1 MRRFLLPLLAA
12 LALPNA
18 VNAGFVL
25 PWHKVEPT
33 HANKEEAMK
42 ACKNQIKRI
51 LDNGEF
57 DDVLK
62 TYSHD
67 HTVNGKYYKWTTKKE
82 ILTTECIEYELKDP
96 NVREIKGWVSWL
108 ESEYENGKLMKTPSV
123 EKMILFYG
131 EDVIYYPYK

>member
-1 MRRFLLPLLAA
+1 
-12 LALPNA
+12 
-18 VNAGFVL
+18 
-25 PWHKVEPT
+25 
-33 HANKEEAMK
+33 MK

-108 ESEYENGKLMKTPSV
+108 ESEYENGKTYENTIS
-123 EKMILFYG
+123 
-131 EDVIYYPYK
+131 

>member
-12 LALPNA
+12 LALPTA

-96 NVREIKGWVSWL
+96 NVR
-108 ESEYENGKLMKTPSV
+108 
-123 EKMILFYG
+123 
-131 EDVIYYPYK
+131 